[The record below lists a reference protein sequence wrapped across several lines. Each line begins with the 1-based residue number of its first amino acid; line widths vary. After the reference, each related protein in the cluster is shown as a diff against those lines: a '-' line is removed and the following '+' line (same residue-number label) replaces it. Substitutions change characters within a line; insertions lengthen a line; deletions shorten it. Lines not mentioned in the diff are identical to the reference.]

1 MKSKIVY
8 IERKSSE
15 SVSLEKVFRQ
25 IAKSLSKTKFETSF
39 RQLPYFNRVSGIIK
53 NFIYFQKPS
62 ADIYHITGDIH
73 YIALLLPREKTVLTI
88 HDLRFLH
95 NGKGLRRFVLKKLFL
110 DLPVKRLKYITAIS
124 EATKNE
130 IIKYTNCAAEKIRLI
145 ENPLRE
151 NFLAETDKEFN
162 SNCPTI
168 LQIGTAPNKNVINLV
183 RALKDIKCRVKIIGR
198 VDTELMNELKHNRID
213 FEQNFDLAD
222 AEIKDEYAKADIV
235 AFCSTY
241 EGFGLPVIEAQA
253 MRTAVITSNISPL
266 REVSGGAAMLVN
278 PSNVSEI
285 RKGILRLINDK
296 IYRKNLLE
304 KGLENAKRFEPKA
317 IAGLYENLY
326 QEMIKAGRY
335 NF

>member
-1 MKSKIVY
+1 
-8 IERKSSE
+8 
-15 SVSLEKVFRQ
+15 
-25 IAKSLSKTKFETSF
+25 
-39 RQLPYFNRVSGIIK
+39 
-53 NFIYFQKPS
+53 
-62 ADIYHITGDIH
+62 
-73 YIALLLPREKTVLTI
+73 
-88 HDLRFLH
+88 
-95 NGKGLRRFVLKKLFL
+95 LFL

>member
-1 MKSKIVY
+1 MKTKVVY
-8 IERKSSE
+8 IERKRAE

-53 NFIYFQKPS
+53 NFIHFQKPT

-73 YIALLLPREKTVLTI
+73 YIALILPSEKTVLTI

-95 NGKGLRRFVLKKLFL
+95 SRRGLRSFALKKLFL

-130 IIKYTNCAAEKIRLI
+130 IIENTKCAAEKIRLI
-145 ENPLRE
+145 ENPLRDD
-151 NFLAETDKEFN
+151 FSAETEREFN
-162 SNCPTI
+162 SQCPNI

-183 RALKDIKCRVKIIGR
+183 KALENIKCRVKIIGR
-198 VDTELMNELKHNRID
+198 VETDLMEELNRRQID
-213 FEQNFDLAD
+213 FEQNCNLTD

-235 AFCSTY
+235 AFCSIY

-266 REVSGGAAMLVN
+266 KEVSGGAAMLVN

-285 RKGILRLINDK
+285 RAGIVRLINDK
-296 IYRKNLLE
+296 IYRENLLE
-304 KGLENAKRFEPKA
+304 KGIENAKRFKPEA

-326 QEMIKAGRY
+326 REILVAEKK
-335 NF
+335 